1 MTINATATGIS
12 RHDSCGIGR
21 WYSRGGPPCTLSVSV
36 GCLKNNR
43 GRRSLRLKLE
53 VDEGIA
59 ASLSKNNGAGH
70 ECPCGCY
77 DPARRT
83 HHGGFDIAIAQK
95 PVHKNHPGG
104 DKRDLQHFARGKNG
118 VPVPM
123 SAKHAAQHS
132 RGNREI
138 RCSKENP
145 RNANSSISGETGEQS
160 SPEIIGPLFML
171 EESANH
177 AVYDKIRSMQQAPDD
192 KRPGRAMPKTT
203 EKHYDDQIACGTV
216 WAHLIASERNVK
228 VVAQERG
235 KRDMPASPK
244 VGEPNG
250 RVGKPEIILQ
260 MKSKA
265 ERGADCARGIAG
277 KIKKYLTCECQYA
290 QPGIHCDER
299 AGITKNAIS
308 RAGEHRVSQHDFF
321 EQTEGHE

>member
-1 MTINATATGIS
+1 MS
-12 RHDSCGIGR
+12 RHGSCGIGR
-21 WYSRGGPPCTLSVSV
+21 SYSRGGPPCTLSVSV

-59 ASLSKNNGAGH
+59 ASLSENDGAGH
-70 ECPCGCY
+70 ERPCGCY

-95 PVHKNHPGG
+95 PMHQNHSGG
-104 DKRDLQHFARGKNG
+104 HKRDLQHFARSKNG
-118 VPVPM
+118 VPVRMP
-123 SAKHAAQHS
+123 AKHAAQHS
-132 RGNREI
+132 RGNREV

-145 RNANSSISGETGEQS
+145 RNANSSISGEAGEQS

-177 AVYDKIRSMQQAPDD
+177 AFDDKIRSMQQAPDD
-192 KRPGRAMPKTT
+192 KRPGRTVPEAAQ
-203 EKHYDDQIACGTV
+203 KHYDDQIGCGAV
-216 WAHLIASERNVK
+216 WAHLIASQRNVK

-244 VGEPNG
+244 IREPNG
-250 RVGKPEIILQ
+250 RVRKPEIILQ

-265 ERGADCARGIAG
+265 ERGPDCARGIAG
-277 KIKKYLTCECQYA
+277 KIKKYLTGESHYT
-290 QPGIHCDER
+290 QPGVHRDER
-299 AGITKNAIS
+299 ARITKNSIGRS
-308 RAGEHRVSQHDFF
+308 GKHRVGQHDFF
-321 EQTEGHE
+321 E